1 MDGNRRIADAQ
12 GVNVGLP
19 AHSRR
24 GAEGCRRSQFDPKL
38 PFGAGFKRGSPSPA
52 MPIRIAGAGAASA
65 GNYAGSRC
73 RGFVAPDFLTS

>member
-24 GAEGCRRSQFDPKL
+24 GAEGCRRSQFDPFRK
-38 PFGAGFKRGSPSPA
+38 FGMVLASSPVRNHSPLSTARYLASPIEKAGK
-52 MPIRIAGAGAASA
+52 MMSA
-65 GNYAGSRC
+65 QIVDAN
-73 RGFVAPDFLTS
+73 